1 MKALRLGD
9 LLVEAGKLTPAQLED
24 AMRRPESAGRPL
36 GEVLRELGYI
46 DDDDIARSLAKQ
58 LDIPFQELPD
68 ELKLEKEEV
77 KLIPEAVA
85 RRYGVIALRRD
96 ESDVVTLVMKDP
108 LDLHALD
115 TIRSL
120 TSLDITKAVSTER
133 RILAVIDRSYIEEA
147 HIERNLREIVDA
159 GADDI
164 VTGFDE
170 AAAGGDDQLRLL
182 ANDAPVVRFVNLLL
196 LQAVRDRA
204 SDIHFEPQEKDVHVR
219 IRVDGSLREVTP
231 PPKALY
237 AGVVTRIK
245 ILSNMDISER
255 RLPLDGRFKFSV
267 HGRIIDVR
275 VSSLPCVHGEKMVL
289 RILDRDSLL
298 VDMKDVGF
306 EPDMLARFQRVLKQP
321 HGIVLLTGPTG
332 SGKTSTLY
340 SALSYLRAPDVNI
353 QTVEDPVEYLVPGI
367 NQMAIKSNIGL
378 DFANALRAILRQDP
392 DIIMIG
398 EIRDAETAQIAMR
411 AALTGHLVLSTLHT
425 NDSPSAFWRL
435 RDIGVEAFLIAAT
448 ISLVISQRL
457 VRVICEHCKAPV
469 TPSLEDLRVARLVD
483 PHPEQWTFMR
493 GAGCLKCQHTGYRGR
508 TAIFEFLE
516 VNDPIREMVLDGT
529 GTVELRNRAIAM
541 GMQTLLANGLDKVR
555 RGITTIDE
563 VLVAA
568 PDSELNEISA
578 GSAG

>member
-1 MKALRLGD
+1 MQAKRLGD
-9 LLVEAGKLTPAQLED
+9 ILVELGRLTPDQLAD
-24 AMRRPESAGRPL
+24 AMRAPDAAGRPL
-36 GEVLRELGYI
+36 GEVLRERGYVN
-46 DDDDIARSLAKQ
+46 DDDSARALAAQ
-58 LDIPFQELPD
+58 LEIPFQELPD
-68 ELKLEKEEV
+68 DLRLEKEEV
-77 KLIPEAVA
+77 KLIPESVA

-96 ESDVVTLVMKDP
+96 GSGLITLVIKDP
-108 LDLHALD
+108 LDLYALD

-120 TSLDITKAVSTER
+120 TAADVQKAVSTER
-133 RILAVIDRSYIEEA
+133 RILDVIDRSYIEEA
-147 HIERNLREIVDA
+147 HIERNLLEIVDA
-159 GADDI
+159 GADDV
-164 VTGFDE
+164 VTSIDE
-170 AAAGGDDQLRLL
+170 EEQGGDDQLRLL

-204 SDIHFEPQEKDVHVR
+204 SDIHFEPQEKDVQVR

-237 AGVVTRIK
+237 SGIVTRIK
-245 ILSNMDISER
+245 ILSNMDIAER

-267 HGRIIDVR
+267 HGRVIDVR

-289 RILDRDSLL
+289 RILDRESLL

-306 EPDMLARFQRVLKQP
+306 DPGMLARFQRILKQP
-321 HGIVLLTGPTG
+321 NGIILLTGPAG

-340 SALSYLRAPDVNI
+340 SALSWLRAPDVNI

-367 NQMAIKSNIGL
+367 NQMAVKSSIGL
-378 DFANALRAILRQDP
+378 DFANALRAILRQAP

-435 RDIGVEAFLIAAT
+435 RDIGVEPYLIAAT

-457 VRVICEHCKAPV
+457 MRIVCEHCKRQV
-469 TPSLEDLRVARLVD
+469 EPSVEDLRIAGLVD
-483 PHPEQWTFMR
+483 PHPERWIFYK
-493 GAGCLKCQHTGYRGR
+493 GAGCPKCLQTGYRGR

-516 VNDPIREMVLDGT
+516 VTDPIREMILDGT
-529 GTVELRNRAIAM
+529 GTVALRSA
-541 GMQTLLANGLDKVR
+541 
-555 RGITTIDE
+555 RGPASRTC
-563 VLVAA
+563 
-568 PDSELNEISA
+568 
-578 GSAG
+578 G